1 MQLTPDVA
9 LRKLLDEATTHEGDS
24 ANHAA
29 LIASIPGHTVHPL
42 PSNNPH
48 RPRADD
54 YNCFA
59 YAFEL
64 VDSVAYDISTN
75 QLHCIGTDAQFVTYL
90 FSKRWLQQL
99 SFEKATDLD
108 IVMYSDAQGPQHAGK
123 LLAGRVISKWG
134 RGLLW
139 DHQIGEVPINYGDV
153 VQFYRRMGTYEA
165 EAAFISYLASRG
177 IDLQHSPKWRQ
188 YLATNHAG

>member
-9 LRKLLDEATTHEGDS
+9 LRKLLDEATKHEGDF

-29 LIASIPGHTVHPL
+29 LVANIPGHTVHPL
-42 PSNNPH
+42 PSNGPH
-48 RPRADD
+48 RPRVDD
-54 YNCFA
+54 YNCFT

-64 VDSVAYDISTN
+64 VDSVAYEIVRK

-90 FSKRWLQQL
+90 LSKHWLREL
-99 SFEKATDLD
+99 SFEKSTDLD
-108 IVMYSDAQGPQHAGK
+108 IVLYSNAQGPQHAGK

-139 DHQIGEVPINYGDV
+139 DHQIVEVPIIYGDV
-153 VQFYRRMGTYEA
+153 VQFYRRMRANAA
-165 EAAFISYLASRG
+165 EAAFTSYLASRG
-177 IDLQHSPKWRQ
+177 IDLQHSPRWRQ
-188 YLATNHAG
+188 YIGANHAG